1 MTYYVYNNNY
11 FLTVSRENAV
21 WKASLRQETP
31 VLDLM
36 GGLRRLTL
44 NDNDLGDAVKQLASA
59 LLEDK
64 WIMV

>member
-1 MTYYVYNNNY
+1 MN
-11 FLTVSRENAV
+11 RENAV
-21 WKASLRQETP
+21 WKASLRKETP

-44 NDNDLGDAVKQLASA
+44 NDNDLGDAVKHLASA

-64 WIMV
+64 WIKAIDLQYW